1 MKRAMKY
8 LLGAMF
14 ALFAVAGAVDQN
26 LLYEVLG
33 FNAPS
38 DGVYYA
44 MAAVPVTDVDAI
56 AKWAGKYDRTMIAQM
71 LNGLDVF
78 RDLRVDRNVSRHGK
92 LLPKF
97 TAENG
102 LRPLDVNVESNG
114 RKERT
119 LGGRKLFVYDAMKLF
134 KIVPEELNESFLSD
148 MIAPGAKDIP
158 FAQWFWQREMEKLA
172 SEINDNFYNSE
183 YHADAADYSAAATY
197 TAGDYI
203 KFTDDNYYKCVTN
216 TSAGESPTSA
226 AAKWT
231 EVNSAV
237 CFDGPAKIIADEITA
252 ANLTAITTGALSSSN
267 AMDKIELM
275 YAAMTEAHRNKGGIV
290 RLSWDNYRNYVK
302 HERSVFGNT
311 ATPDS
316 ADGRKF
322 IEGSGKKWEIKPA
335 SWMAGSG
342 RVIFDV
348 DGNNLRAGT
357 NLVGDRPP
365 SIGKI
370 VPTVHGYL
378 TSAKM
383 LLGFQ
388 VADLECLYVNDQA

>member
-1 MKRAMKY
+1 MKY
-8 LLGAMF
+8 LFGAMF
-14 ALFAVAGAVDQN
+14 ALLAVAGAVDQN
-26 LLYEVLG
+26 LLYDVLG
-33 FNAPS
+33 VNTPEGS
-38 DGVYYA
+38 VYYA
-44 MAAVPVTDVDAI
+44 MAATPVADVEAI
-56 AKWAGKYDRTMIAQM
+56 AKWAGKYDRQMIGQM

-102 LRPLDVNVESNG
+102 LRPLDVNVEENG

-134 KIVPEELNESFLSD
+134 KIVPEELIESFLSD
-148 MIAPGAKDIP
+148 MIAPGAKDLP
-158 FAQWFWQREMEKLA
+158 FAQWFWQREMEKLG
-172 SEINDNFYNSE
+172 SEINDNFYSSE
-183 YHADAADYSAAATY
+183 YHADADDYSASATY

-203 KFTDDNYYKCVTN
+203 KFTDDNYYKCVTDTN
-216 TSAGESPTSA
+216 AGESPTSH

-231 EVNSAV
+231 EVNALV
-237 CFDGPAKIIADEITA
+237 CFDGPGKIIADEITA
-252 ANLTAITTGALSSSN
+252 SNLSASTTGALSVSN
-267 AMDKIELM
+267 AMEKIEIL
-275 YAAMTEAHRNKGGIV
+275 YNDMTEAHRNKGGVV

-316 ADGRKF
+316 ADGRKYV
-322 IEGSGKKWEIKPA
+322 EGSGKKWEIVPQ

-342 RVIFDV
+342 RVILDV

-370 VPTVHGYL
+370 VPTVHGYK

-388 VADLECLYVNDQA
+388 IADLECLYVNDQA